1 MTIVRGRTIDRVGV
15 PRLPGSPKGVV
26 WMGIDQSLTAFAV
39 SVIDKDGTHDTKV
52 FKSPL
57 KGVSRLAE
65 IDKFL
70 AEQLNYWKS
79 GPGIADIAMEGTVVH
94 SASASV
100 LGELAGVVKLRLHS
114 SGYHPLIVPPLT
126 LKKFVIGNAK
136 NAAKSH
142 MLMATYKR
150 YGVEF
155 ADDNAAD
162 AYGLARISRGEC
174 IAQFEVDVIKKLSDP
189 KFREQ

>member
-1 MTIVRGRTIDRVGV
+1 M
-15 PRLPGSPKGVV
+15 SPEGVV

-39 SVIDKDGTHDTKV
+39 SVLDKNGAHDTKV
-52 FKSPL
+52 L
-57 KGVSRLAE
+57 KPKTRGATRLAE
-65 IDKFL
+65 IDAFL
-70 AEQLNYWKS
+70 AELLTYWKS
-79 GPGIADIAMEGTVVH
+79 GPGIADVAMEGTVVH

-100 LGELAGVVKLRLHS
+100 LGELAGVVKLRLHHA
-114 SGYHPLIVPPLT
+114 GYRPLIVPPLS

-155 ADDNAAD
+155 TDDNAAD
-162 AYGLARISRGEC
+162 AYGLARIARGDC
-174 IAQFEVDVIKKLSDP
+174 ISQFEVDVIKKLSDP
-189 KFREQ
+189 KYREQ